1 MSINA
6 VEQISLICF
15 ELGKLERSKELM
27 HPELSKL
34 FELRAKVCQRHAIN
48 KMVAA
53 LHDKRQEKRRKQREI
68 RVRQDNYYRALEYI
82 SDLQCSSDGLNL
94 FSSQQILT
102 LFNLMSSNTTGH
114 PDMAFR
120 VDTHAT
126 FWGKDIVRLQLL
138 DKDKIEVILTSLCKI
153 LSDRYANQNA
163 YEIEKTSF
171 VMRII
176 YTANFIAD
184 FILLMPYK
192 RFNFELAALLL
203 EWLLAQLCFP
213 FAKYGCFEAFCH
225 HIKQTLYR
233 A

>member
-1 MSINA
+1 MENVITLAESTFAEKRTMSINA

-102 LFNLMSSNTTGH
+102 LFNLNVVKYYWASGHGLSS
-114 PDMAFR
+114 
-120 VDTHAT
+120 
-126 FWGKDIVRLQLL
+126 
-138 DKDKIEVILTSLCKI
+138 
-153 LSDRYANQNA
+153 
-163 YEIEKTSF
+163 
-171 VMRII
+171 
-176 YTANFIAD
+176 
-184 FILLMPYK
+184 
-192 RFNFELAALLL
+192 
-203 EWLLAQLCFP
+203 
-213 FAKYGCFEAFCH
+213 
-225 HIKQTLYR
+225 
-233 A
+233 